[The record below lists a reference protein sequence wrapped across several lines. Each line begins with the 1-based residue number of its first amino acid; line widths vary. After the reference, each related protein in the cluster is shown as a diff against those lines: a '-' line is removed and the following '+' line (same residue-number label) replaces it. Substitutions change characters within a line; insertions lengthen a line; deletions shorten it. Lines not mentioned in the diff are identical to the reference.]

1 MKPFAVRA
9 VLPCLGDEPKKFRPG
24 FRPHLLQER
33 HGISKRDAVLLS
45 LGANN
50 WLDIV
55 EETVLPEN
63 VGRRYTMCINGLGA
77 RAHATPWRCGY
88 HSCPRCNLLKQIELR
103 RILKKHS
110 VIKKINGIIRR
121 DEPFEKH
128 KKAFRKPSNKR
139 NVVALRQI
147 RNRGVSAT
155 WRAEAFYLINE
166 ETEGFNLKSVTE
178 ECVELISFDFVAIKT
193 HGLLEY
199 YSVLQGLHVI
209 TMHKRHLSD
218 ETVENIRW
226 KINT

>member
-1 MKPFAVRA
+1 MKPFVVQA

-24 FRPHLLQER
+24 FRPHLLQEQ

-77 RAHATPWRCGY
+77 RAHAIPWRCGY

-103 RILKKHS
+103 RILKKDP
-110 VIKKINGIIRR
+110 VINKINGIIRR
-121 DEPFEKH
+121 DEPFANH
-128 KKAFRKPSNKR
+128 KKAFRKPEHKKNIVS
-139 NVVALRQI
+139 LRQT
-147 RNRGVSAT
+147 RNRGVDAT

-166 ETEGFNLKSVTE
+166 ETDGFNLKSVTE

-193 HGLLEY
+193 HGLFEY
-199 YSVLQGLHVI
+199 YSALQGMHVI
-209 TMHKRHLSD
+209 TVHRSNLRDERILSMRQR
-218 ETVENIRW
+218 EN
-226 KINT
+226 T